1 MLLSNLLTAV
11 ILPLLATARSSSPQQ
26 HIQVYLHP
34 SPSAPAHLQSAPTL
48 TPAQA
53 KAVLRHHLGES
64 IGDFEEIPQDE
75 GMWSHLMGMWV
86 GGGKAGTDVQKPKVV
101 VIEGGL
107 TAQGGY
113 SRICL

>member
-1 MLLSNLLTAV
+1 
-11 ILPLLATARSSSPQQ
+11 
-26 HIQVYLHP
+26 
-34 SPSAPAHLQSAPTL
+34 
-48 TPAQA
+48 
-53 KAVLRHHLGES
+53 
-64 IGDFEEIPQDE
+64 
-75 GMWSHLMGMWV
+75 MWSHLMGMWV